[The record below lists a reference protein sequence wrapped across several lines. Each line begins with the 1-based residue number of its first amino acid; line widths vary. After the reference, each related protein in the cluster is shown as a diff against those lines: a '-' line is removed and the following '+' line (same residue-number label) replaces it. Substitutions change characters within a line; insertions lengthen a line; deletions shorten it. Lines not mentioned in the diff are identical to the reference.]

1 MALSQ
6 FVVMLVGSNSK
17 YDLVV
22 QGKESFTAQE
32 KVGYEI
38 FKGKCESCHKE
49 PLFTDF
55 SYRNTGMTVDRTLD
69 DHGLVNIT
77 GIKEDDMKFKVPLL
91 RNVAYTYPYGH
102 DGCFFSLQQ
111 VYELYRNKMI
121 VTPLT
126 DSLLQHKIPLT
137 NL

>member
-6 FVVMLVGSNSK
+6 FLVMLVSSNSK

-32 KVGYEI
+32 KPGYEI

-77 GIKEDDMKFKVPLL
+77 GIKKDDMKFKVPLL

-102 DGCFFSLQQ
+102 DGRFFSLQQ
-111 VYELYRNKMI
+111 GYEHYRNKMI